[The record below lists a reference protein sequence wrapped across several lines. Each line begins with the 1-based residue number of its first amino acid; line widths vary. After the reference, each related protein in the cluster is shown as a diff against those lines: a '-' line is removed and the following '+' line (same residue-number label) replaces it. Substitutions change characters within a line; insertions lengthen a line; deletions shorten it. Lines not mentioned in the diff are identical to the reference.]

1 MKRKNLAQ
9 WLTIMTLTGIV
20 MACSDSGDE
29 TSEGFPEQIHMVIRF
44 ETGYGANAV
53 DSMNLL
59 KFDGE
64 GFKSVNLDTIQITC
78 TRESEL

>member
-29 TSEGFPEQIHMVIRF
+29 ASEGFPEQIHMVIRF
-44 ETGYGANAV
+44 ETGSGVNAV
-53 DSMNLL
+53 DSMKLL

-64 GFKSVNLDTIQITC
+64 GF
-78 TRESEL
+78 